1 MSLKFTII
9 IPCYNAENFIEQCV
23 NSALEQDYDNVELI
37 VIDNDSGDDSLEIV
51 EGIHEKNP
59 NFILDT
65 APNLYPFSWSEPVDK
80 ALEMTTGDYFT
91 ILGADDYLAPDY
103 VSNVVKFIESSDQEI
118 EDLKEKLLERCVVTT
133 PSVVY
138 KKELYNKD
146 LLKWD
151 SENYL
156 GAADYALYFNLV
168 HNNKYIHPNP
178 EWLGYFYRW
187 HGAQATWGMQRQPVN
202 FDFMLQNEWRQKWEK

>member
-1 MSLKFTII
+1 
-9 IPCYNAENFIEQCV
+9 
-23 NSALEQDYDNVELI
+23 
-37 VIDNDSGDDSLEIV
+37 
-51 EGIHEKNP
+51 
-59 NFILDT
+59 
-65 APNLYPFSWSEPVDK
+65 
-80 ALEMTTGDYFT
+80 MTTGDYFT

-103 VSNVVKFIESSDQEI
+103 VSNVVKFIESSDQEIEVLQSAVRCIDEDGELKGGDLSHNYGGI